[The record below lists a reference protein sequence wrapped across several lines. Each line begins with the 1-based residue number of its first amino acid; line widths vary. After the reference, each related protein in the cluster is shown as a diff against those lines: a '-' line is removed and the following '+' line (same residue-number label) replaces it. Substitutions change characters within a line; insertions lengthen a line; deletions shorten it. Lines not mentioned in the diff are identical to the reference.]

1 MKDTKTLTIRCP
13 HCEWEYLPGEIYYPK
28 HFLGQPKDIERTVEG
43 NIDVYNGI
51 EQNLEEV
58 FYCEH
63 CGKPFRVHAKVEYNV
78 EKAVELDFDS
88 DYKTP
93 LYIDRLNLKEE

>member
-1 MKDTKTLTIRCP
+1 M
-13 HCEWEYLPGEIYYPK
+13 
-28 HFLGQPKDIERTVEG
+28 
-43 NIDVYNGI
+43 
-51 EQNLEEV
+51 
-58 FYCEH
+58 YCKH
-63 CGKPFRVHAKVEYNV
+63 CGKPFRVHAKIEYNV